1 MEAIIFQQ
9 TRNFLDLSQEETV
22 NLTNKCK
29 IFFTD
34 KDRYIADY
42 LGTDEDS
49 AVLMVWI
56 IRNVEKNFKKL
67 KKKSIKA
74 IFKKKENLLEQLK
87 DVTEI
92 HVNDA
97 AHSRSHKT
105 HTNTKDLRNMQRKE
119 TPINEKMESWSED
132 SSI

>member
-74 IFKKKENLLEQLK
+74 IFKKKDYLLGK
-87 DVTEI
+87 PKNAMITHADDVLQ
-92 HVNDA
+92 
-97 AHSRSHKT
+97 SCSHRT
-105 HTNTKDLRNMQRKE
+105 RLDIGDLRK
-119 TPINEKMESWSED
+119 PK
-132 SSI
+132 